1 VVVDHMAGRQLLN
14 WRRIAER
21 AANEH
26 WRTAQGQLS
35 ARFRRQRVGW
45 GQSSACGPT
54 WLLCSKFLRNR
65 TGIIATQRFRDVP
78 RTVLSSKLWTKRTYS
93 ITSSAR
99 VSSVGGSVRPKALAV
114 VKLTIKSNLVGC
126 ATGISPGL
134 VPRKILSTYSAVRQ
148 NKSGKF
154 GP

>member
-1 VVVDHMAGRQLLN
+1 MSTGAQ
-14 WRRIAER
+14 RRASSPR
-21 AANEH
+21 ASDASE
-26 WRTAQGQLS
+26 
-35 ARFRRQRVGW
+35 VGS

-78 RTVLSSKLWTKRTYS
+78 RTVLSICSKLWTKRTYS

-99 VSSVGGSVRPKALAV
+99 ASSAGGSVRPKALAV
-114 VKLTIKSNLVGC
+114 VRLTIKSNLVGC

-134 VPRKILSTYSAVRQ
+134 APRKILSTYSAVRQ